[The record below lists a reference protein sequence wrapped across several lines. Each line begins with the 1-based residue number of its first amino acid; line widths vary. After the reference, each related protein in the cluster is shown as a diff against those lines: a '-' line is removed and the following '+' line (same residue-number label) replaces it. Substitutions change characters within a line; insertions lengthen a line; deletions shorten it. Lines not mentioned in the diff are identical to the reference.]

1 MEMAAQQSFKWS
13 VTMYTKVQI
22 KYFNSWS
29 EFNYNA
35 TYDLFGLSVA
45 ATLIFETVLI
55 FKVGLEAFCM
65 TFFDSSL
72 SLFNKTWNLIDE
84 KL

>member
-1 MEMAAQQSFKWS
+1 MVAQQSFKWS

-45 ATLIFETVLI
+45 ALIFETVLI

-65 TFFDSSL
+65 TFLDSSL
-72 SLFNKTWNLIDE
+72 SLSNKTWNPIDV